1 MDKPAGGALMPGSLF
16 SENFRLLDKLF
27 PEAAALVACTK
38 NSSSLRCE
46 TSKNGSLIVSELFQD
61 RWYPLH
67 SSVDPQKEAERGME
81 RLPASGYLVCY
92 GLGAGWHIRA
102 AISAVKP
109 RDGRILLLIDD
120 PSRFRFLLSQF
131 DFRDIL
137 SYPGLYLLIS
147 PGESVLANQIT
158 HTYLPG
164 YHGNLTF
171 FPLQGLTARL
181 RNRYAE
187 IIRGVQKGL
196 DAVRRD
202 FSVQAH
208 FGLLWMRNVAANL
221 PLLCRE
227 KNKDL
232 QQILAGIRGRKVII
246 TGAGPGLV
254 RQLEEIRRLSSGSYL
269 IATDTSL
276 PVLLEAEICP
286 DLVVNIDAQ
295 FYSTLHRVNP
305 VSGEIPWILPV
316 SASPALIRS
325 LKNPR
330 FFSSGHPLEQWIC
343 NRMKIPSLD
352 TAGGNV
358 MQTALSLAER
368 YGASAATVFGTDFSN
383 PLGSS
388 LCTGYLCAALVCC
401 KIRQKG
407 PSSFS

>member
-1 MDKPAGGALMPGSLF
+1 
-16 SENFRLLDKLF
+16 
-27 PEAAALVACTK
+27 
-38 NSSSLRCE
+38 
-46 TSKNGSLIVSELFQD
+46 
-61 RWYPLH
+61 
-67 SSVDPQKEAERGME
+67 ME

-147 PGESVLANQIT
+147 PRGIRISESDNP
-158 HTYLPG
+158 YLPSRLSRKS
-164 YHGNLTF
+164 YIF
-171 FPLQGLTARL
+171 SRFRGLTARL

-254 RQLEEIRRLSSGSYL
+254 RQLEEIRRPF
-269 IATDTSL
+269 I
-276 PVLLEAEICP
+276 
-286 DLVVNIDAQ
+286 
-295 FYSTLHRVNP
+295 R
-305 VSGEIPWILPV
+305 ILPDSYRHLAPC
-316 SASPALIRS
+316 SA
-325 LKNPR
+325 
-330 FFSSGHPLEQWIC
+330 
-343 NRMKIPSLD
+343 
-352 TAGGNV
+352 
-358 MQTALSLAER
+358 
-368 YGASAATVFGTDFSN
+368 
-383 PLGSS
+383 
-388 LCTGYLCAALVCC
+388 
-401 KIRQKG
+401 
-407 PSSFS
+407 